1 MVLSYDDISTT
12 KRQSDLCMHNF
23 KTETSTCIDLAV
35 APRVS
40 SFING
45 IGQKDNHRLMEPYT
59 DRQIQ
64 ELPWDWT
71 VVS

>member
-1 MVLSYDDISTT
+1 
-12 KRQSDLCMHNF
+12 MHNF

-40 SFING
+40 SFNNG

-64 ELPWDWT
+64 GLPWDWT